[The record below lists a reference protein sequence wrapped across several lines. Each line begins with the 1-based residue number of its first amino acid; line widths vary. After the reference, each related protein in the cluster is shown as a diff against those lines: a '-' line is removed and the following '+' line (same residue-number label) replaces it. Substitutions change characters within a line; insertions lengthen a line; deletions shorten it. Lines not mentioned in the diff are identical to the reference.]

1 MSPHSSRKRSRSW
14 QPSWETSV
22 DNSVSQCVALI
33 DLVNR
38 STPSRRIFRCFRR
51 KTCVCERTP
60 SFADSYAR
68 IDLRPIVIRRH
79 RHEWETMTISFARS
93 SVRSAQ
99 WLGVQTDSM
108 SLHWERT
115 MPATTSGGT
124 DPNGAVGR
132 SWGIIRFFTAI
143 SAVSWSANRLDLFGV
158 ATDKNACLHKW
169 WDGRSWGGW
178 ESLGGILI
186 SELRNY

>member
-38 STPSRRIFRCFRR
+38 STPSRRIFR
-51 KTCVCERTP
+51 
-60 SFADSYAR
+60 YAR

-132 SWGIIRFFTAI
+132 SWGIIRFLLRFPQCPGVPIGWTFSVLRRTKMLACINGGTA
-143 SAVSWSANRLDLFGV
+143 V
-158 ATDKNACLHKW
+158 AGE
-169 WDGRSWGGW
+169 DGSLSE
-178 ESLGGILI
+178 ES
-186 SELRNY
+186 

>member
-51 KTCVCERTP
+51 KTCVC
-60 SFADSYAR
+60 ADSYAR

-132 SWGIIRFFTAI
+132 SWGIIRFLLRFPQCPGVPIGWTFSVLRRTKMLACINGGTA
-143 SAVSWSANRLDLFGV
+143 V
-158 ATDKNACLHKW
+158 AGE
-169 WDGRSWGGW
+169 DGSLSE
-178 ESLGGILI
+178 ES
-186 SELRNY
+186 